1 MTAPLLTPTPW
12 RTVDRGPDAP
22 DDERL
27 HASEGAA
34 RAYLDALPPG
44 RVAVSCR
51 AWPCRQRGGWL
62 VPVEAGWATVPVGT
76 LRREGAGMGA
86 RKG

>member
-1 MTAPLLTPTPW
+1 MTRAPLLTPW
-12 RTVDRGPDAP
+12 RTVDRAVDPAGAP
-22 DDERL
+22 HHEAL

-34 RAYLDALPPG
+34 HAYLDALPPG

-62 VPVEAGWATVPVGT
+62 VPVEAGWATVPAGA
-76 LRREGAGMGA
+76 LRREG
-86 RKG
+86 R